1 MSATFSH
8 YRHNANLNEW
18 LFAFTAKEKSRL
30 EKAAEH
36 YKSVHGHR
44 LSTSSVKEDPDVS
57 GYWMF
62 CGTCSTRDTAEL
74 LVRFMEN
81 QFHEE
86 TSMVDSY
93 DDSAGYED

>member
-1 MSATFSH
+1 MAATFSH
-8 YRHNANLNEW
+8 YRHNRNLNEW
-18 LFAFTAKEKSRL
+18 LFAFTAKEKPRL

-36 YKSVHGHR
+36 YKRVHGHQ
-44 LSTSSVKEDPDVS
+44 LSTSSIKEDPDVP

-62 CGTCSTRDTAEL
+62 CGTCLEETTAAL

-86 TSMVDSY
+86 TSVVDSY
-93 DDSAGYED
+93 DDSADYED